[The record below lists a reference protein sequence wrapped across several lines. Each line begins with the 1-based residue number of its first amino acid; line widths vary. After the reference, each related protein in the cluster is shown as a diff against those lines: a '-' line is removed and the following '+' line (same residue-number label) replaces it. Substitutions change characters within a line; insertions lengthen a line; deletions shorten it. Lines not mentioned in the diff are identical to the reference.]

1 MQRRAAAREPLDE
14 ETNLT
19 AIARPLRAAP
29 ASSPA
34 PVRATLSDT
43 PLIGVR
49 GVTKRYAGTA
59 GKGVLALQGV
69 DLSVKEGEFVSIVGP
84 SGCGKSTLLRILAG
98 LDEHTEGSVQ
108 LGGQTLSGPSRD
120 VGVVFQAANLLPWF
134 TVRQNVELPL
144 RVGGAKA
151 TSPAAGRIDALL
163 DVAGLGDFTD
173 RYPYELSGGM
183 QQRAGICR
191 ALARDPRTLL
201 MDEPF
206 GALDALT
213 RERMNLELQRIW
225 QASRKTVLLITHSIS
240 EAIFLA
246 DRVVVMSGRPG
257 RVLCDLPVNIPRPRN
272 FDTIIGDPEYPRLAK
287 EIRGLLNAQGEIE

>member
-1 MQRRAAAREPLDE
+1 MSAIAAAASQ
-14 ETNLT
+14 TVCG
-19 AIARPLRAAP
+19 A
-29 ASSPA
+29 ASSA
-34 PVRATLSDT
+34 GSAA
-43 PLIGVR
+43 LIEVE
-49 GVTKRYAGTA
+49 GVTKRYAGA
-59 GKGVLALQGV
+59 SGEGVLALQGV
-69 DLSVKEGEFVSIVGP
+69 DLRIREGEFVSVVGP

-98 LDEHTEGSVQ
+98 LDDHTDGTVR
-108 LGGQTLSGPSRD
+108 LGGMPIAGPSPD

-144 RVGGAKA
+144 RVGGAGK
-151 TSPAAGRIDALL
+151 SGINSHKGVGERIDRLL
-163 DVAGLGDFTD
+163 EVAGLSDFAG
-173 RYPYELSGGM
+173 RFPYELSGGM

-213 RERMNLELQRIW
+213 RERMNLELQRTW

-257 RVLCDLPVNIPRPRN
+257 RVLSELPVDIPRPRD
-272 FDTIIGDPEYPRLAK
+272 FDTIISHPDYPRLAR
-287 EIRGLLNAQGEIE
+287 EIRALLDAQGEIESA